1 MHFLIRTKRKTIEIL
16 ALLIFLTI
24 MSPSSSHSG
33 GSMDKRFPLESLS
46 SEIESKDQVDLP
58 SFPSGLESALSK
70 GKSFQVEGT
79 NVVRVPF
86 GIRQSLKKRPVKQ
99 ETWAT
104 LVLPFQP
111 LGSPPTPP
119 QAA

>member
-1 MHFLIRTKRKTIEIL
+1 MRRDTTINQPIPLQTKKK
-16 ALLIFLTI
+16 
-24 MSPSSSHSG
+24 PN
-33 GSMDKRFPLESLS
+33 
-46 SEIESKDQVDLP
+46 LP
-58 SFPSGLESALSK
+58 SIPEGLESVLSS
-70 GKSFQVEGT
+70 GRSIQVDGT

-86 GIRQSLKKRPVKQ
+86 GIRQPRRKRPDRPDR
-99 ETWAT
+99 WAT